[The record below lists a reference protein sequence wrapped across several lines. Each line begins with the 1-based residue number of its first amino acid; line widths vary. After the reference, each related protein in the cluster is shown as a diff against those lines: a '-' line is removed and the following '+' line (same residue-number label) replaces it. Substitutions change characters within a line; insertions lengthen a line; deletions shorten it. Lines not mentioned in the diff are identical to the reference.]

1 MQAGVFRKAEDKVHV
16 LDGLAGSTLDKIVDN
31 ADYVELPAVF
41 PDIEDALVGVDH
53 HLEVRI
59 AVDDMDEW
67 FVLVIVLVQLNSL
80 PFIKVTV
87 EIDG

>member
-1 MQAGVFRKAEDKVHV
+1 MQAGVLREAEDKVHV

-31 ADYVELPAVF
+31 ADYVKLPSMF
-41 PDIEDALVGVDH
+41 PDIKDALVGVDH
-53 HLEVRI
+53 HFEVRI

-67 FVLVIVLVQLNSL
+67 FVLVIIFVQRDSL

-87 EIDG
+87 KIDR